1 MFDGGWLDVLA
12 AEAFCQNDRW
22 FVKTNWSLIVSRDKP
37 DANFF
42 LADQIIKSMVTIA
55 VATSSGFKFQ
65 HFEQNSNHQKKSI
78 FSLRHTVKLNVNK
91 FFSGRKG

>member
-55 VATSSGFKFQ
+55 VATSPGFKFQ
-65 HFEQNSNHQKKSI
+65 HFELKSPLKNI
-78 FSLRHTVKLNVNK
+78 LNLRL
-91 FFSGRKG
+91 FR